1 MALCLGESKKTH
13 VNIEKRRAFTISLVN
28 KELMGVVDYF
38 GTVSGFRV
46 PDKFAKTG
54 LKAVKSAHIDAPI
67 IEGNPLTIECELK
80 ELVRT
85 HNVSTIIG
93 GIVNVV
99 ADEFVLNEQGML
111 DAATT
116 GLIFYDS
123 FSNSYFSL
131 GEKVGKAWGEG
142 RKFV

>member
-1 MALCLGESKKTH
+1 M
-13 VNIEKRRAFTISLVN
+13 
-28 KELMGVVDYF
+28 
-38 GTVSGFRV
+38 
-46 PDKFAKTG
+46 
-54 LKAVKSAHIDAPI
+54 
-67 IEGNPLTIECELK
+67 LT
-80 ELVRT
+80 T
-85 HNVSTIIG
+85 AIG

-99 ADEFVLNEQGML
+99 ADEFVLNEQGRL
-111 DAATT
+111 DAAKT